1 VRRGDAWLLLIL
13 AAAFLTRVFLAVTLP
28 YVHDEENTHIPL
40 STTISLAPGAVNLP
54 IRGENHGALPA
65 YVVKASSM
73 LFGTTPIAFR
83 ALHVLLGLV
92 VIVLVYR
99 LAGDWYGP
107 TAARWAAALMAFN
120 DYFLSVSARATA
132 HVPHLFL
139 VTGALYAF
147 SRFLASQ
154 RAGWLYLAGL
164 SAGLAFYCKEHSA
177 LVVPVFFA
185 TLLLPRSRHWLRGP
199 HAYLA
204 CALFALVIA
213 PDVVWNARADPET
226 ARVAYTGQEV
236 GQATYRAHLQRVGGF
251 GVSPYPAMFYGKDAV
266 IALHGLVTGRA
277 LIDNTPEYTSVNP
290 LLGLVLVASVLVAAF
305 RRSERNAVQPL
316 LLFMALGIFG
326 FFTLIAP
333 GDPPYRLD
341 PVSWVWVETTLVP
354 AVVLAGARLAGAAGR
369 WRTAAWALA
378 ALGILYAVDG
388 AFYGSIASG

>member
-154 RAGWLYLAGL
+154 RAGWLYLA
-164 SAGLAFYCKEHSA
+164 
-177 LVVPVFFA
+177 
-185 TLLLPRSRHWLRGP
+185 
-199 HAYLA
+199 
-204 CALFALVIA
+204 
-213 PDVVWNARADPET
+213 
-226 ARVAYTGQEV
+226 
-236 GQATYRAHLQRVGGF
+236 
-251 GVSPYPAMFYGKDAV
+251 
-266 IALHGLVTGRA
+266 
-277 LIDNTPEYTSVNP
+277 
-290 LLGLVLVASVLVAAF
+290 
-305 RRSERNAVQPL
+305 
-316 LLFMALGIFG
+316 
-326 FFTLIAP
+326 
-333 GDPPYRLD
+333 
-341 PVSWVWVETTLVP
+341 
-354 AVVLAGARLAGAAGR
+354 
-369 WRTAAWALA
+369 
-378 ALGILYAVDG
+378 
-388 AFYGSIASG
+388 